1 MMKMIKLVM
10 VVLTA
15 KLKKDGSVVHQGF
28 LKQLL
33 AAPYVVMVYSKDLR
47 SVMTEIHL
55 MMMDAHLFVK

>member
-15 KLKKDGSVVHQGF
+15 KLKKDGSVVHPDF